1 MCDPP
6 SSGAQGPVRTVRG
19 RPGVALGSR
28 EGQVSAL
35 SLGDT
40 WTRLTAATPASSPK
54 LPGGVCTGLGQGQK
68 GSCPLPTPILGN
80 TQHPPGNQELS
91 RRPESSRPG
100 SCSQP
105 AGPRQLST
113 LLLDSRRSS
122 GQLPI
127 SLPTSSPVR
136 TSSASSHLPRPPSP
150 RGPVTPGPDHPRP
163 RHPGPPSPRVPVTRP
178 NSSCST

>member
-1 MCDPP
+1 MCGHP
-6 SSGAQGPVRTVRG
+6 SSGAQGPVRSVRG

-35 SLGDT
+35 SLGNT

-68 GSCPLPTPILGN
+68 GLCPPTPILGN
-80 TQHPPGNQELS
+80 TRHPPGNQELS
-91 RRPESSRPG
+91 RRPDSARPG
-100 SCSQP
+100 SCPQS
-105 AGPRQLST
+105 AGPRRLST

-122 GQLPI
+122 GQPPI

-136 TSSASSHLPRPPSP
+136 ASSASSHLP
-150 RGPVTPGPDHPRP
+150 
-163 RHPGPPSPRVPVTRP
+163 GPPSPQAPSPQAPSPQVPITRP